1 MNKDLYKKY
10 VALNKKLSEL
20 EDERAAL
27 RAAIIDGLKKDKT
40 QKVETKYGKF
50 TIAYRT
56 SWIYSEAVKKL
67 KEKVKIAEVK
77 EQQSGIAEEQKTEY
91 LVYTE
96 PKSE

>member
-1 MNKDLYKKY
+1 MKKDLYKKY
-10 VALNKKLSEL
+10 VALNKKLSDL
-20 EDERAAL
+20 EDERTAL
-27 RAAIIDGLKKDKT
+27 RTAIIDGLKKEKT

-56 SWIYSEAVKKL
+56 TWSYSDAVKKL
-67 KEKVKIAEVK
+67 KEKVKLAEVK

-96 PKSE
+96 VKEA